1 MRTKSTRFLGRLAA
15 TAVCTVAIAGGT
27 AAASHASTSTAPDKA
42 SAAAAARPT
51 LKVPFPCNEEWRGQ
65 TWSGHSPDRA
75 IDFNQGSGNSDLGQ
89 TVKSSGSGTVTAA
102 GVGEGGYG
110 NRVIVS
116 HGNGWSTLYA
126 HLNSISVHNGQAITA
141 NTTIGTVGKSGGQA
155 TSHLHYEQRLN
166 GNDVSIRFG
175 SATWVKY
182 YETAYFTRTVG
193 C

>member
-1 MRTKSTRFLGRLAA
+1 MAITSTRILSRTVVAAACTIALA
-15 TAVCTVAIAGGT
+15 AGGT
-27 AAASHASTSTAPDKA
+27 AASHASTDSATDT
-42 SAAAAARPT
+42 AAATRPV

-65 TWSGHSPDRA
+65 TWVGHSPDRA
-75 IDFNQGSGNSDLGQ
+75 IDFNQGSGDSDLGQ
-89 TVKSSGSGTVTAA
+89 TVKASGSGTVTAA
-102 GVGEGGYG
+102 GVGPGGYG
-110 NRVIVS
+110 NQVIIS
-116 HGNGWSTLYA
+116 HGNGWSTQYA
-126 HLNSISVHNGQAITA
+126 HLNSISVHNGQAVTV
-141 NTTIGTVGKSGGQA
+141 NTTVGAVGKTGGQA